1 MKHRERVFR
10 TAFLT
15 SAGIVLMLGV
25 RALGQSPP
33 PAQTKDQS
41 PPAAP
46 ALRVTTRSIQVSV
59 IALDKDGHPV
69 TGLTKNNFTLTDHG
83 QEQKI
88 SYFAEETTKE
98 QPATTTASVLTQNVF
113 SNRLEQKVGSPT
125 SATVI
130 LLDVRNTS
138 FADMAFAKK
147 QIAKF
152 LSQIQPQD
160 RVALYSLS
168 SKIYILHDFTQD
180 ASALLRA
187 LAGSANLFDFRLGGS
202 EVKPADTGDQDLD
215 LAIDAATIRAT
226 EYDTSNRVEQ
236 TAHAIKAIADHLK
249 GLPGRKNL
257 IWVSSAFPIEILDSG
272 GPTPQSTLTTSGKS
286 GTFIP
291 TAPKPVPILELK
303 FYTEQIEDA
312 ARSLNNANIA
322 IYPVDARGLI
332 SNPQSFMSAG
342 LQDDK
347 RNQAPDTTSPFPDR
361 ANFDTM
367 NTFADRTGGRAFYN
381 SNDIQGAVRKAI
393 DDSRV
398 TYVLGYYPTNTNWDS
413 KFREIKIRTDRP
425 GVHLRYRLG
434 YYALPDAV
442 PTDSQKAQLLK
453 DAEWSPLEATDLGIE
468 LMADP
473 VDAPDGRAVHAQ
485 LRIASNQLHFELSD
499 NHWKDN
505 LDVVWIEIGKTG
517 RAIGALKKTLT
528 LDVPQESYDLLVSK
542 GVSFEQTLRPSA
554 NAVELRLVVCDGGSG
569 AIGSVNIP
577 LTRISKTWDPATPK

>member
-1 MKHRERVFR
+1 MINRNQIDR
-10 TAFLT
+10 AAALT
-15 SAGIVLMLGV
+15 CAIGSLLLGV
-25 RALGQSPP
+25 RVMGQTQP
-33 PAQTKDQS
+33 PAPLKNQA
-41 PPAAP
+41 PPAAT
-46 ALRVTTRSIQVSV
+46 LRVTTRSIQVSV

-69 TGLTKNNFTLTDHG
+69 TGLTRDDFTLTDHG
-83 QEQKI
+83 QGQKLT
-88 SYFAEETTKE
+88 YFAEETTRKE
-98 QPATTTASVLTQNVF
+98 PATTASVWAANTF
-113 SNRLEQKVGSPT
+113 SNRLEMKAGAPT

-138 FADMAFAKK
+138 FADMAYAKK

-168 SKIYILHDFTQD
+168 TKVYVLHDFTQD
-180 ASALLRA
+180 ASALVRA
-187 LAGSANLFDFRLGGS
+187 LSGSPDSYDFRLGAV
-202 EVKPADTGDQDLD
+202 EVKPADTDDENADLVM
-215 LAIDAATIRAT
+215 DASTMRAT
-226 EYDTSNRVEQ
+226 EYDTTNRVEQ

-257 IWVSSAFPIEILDSG
+257 IWVSSSFPIEILDSG
-272 GPTPQSTLTTSGKS
+272 GPTPQTAMRATGTSG
-286 GTFIP
+286 TPIP
-291 TAPKPVPILELK
+291 TGPKPVPITEIK

-312 ARSLNNANIA
+312 ARSLNSADVA
-322 IYPVDARGLI
+322 VYPVDARGLI
-332 SNPQSFMSAG
+332 SNPQTFMSGG

-347 RNQAPDTTSPFPDR
+347 RNQAPDTTSPFPDL

-367 NTFADRTGGRAFYN
+367 NTFADRTGGLAFYN
-381 SNDIQGAVRKAI
+381 TNDIQGAVRRAI

-398 TYVLGYYPTNTNWDS
+398 TYVLGYYPTNTKWDS
-413 KFREIKIRTDRP
+413 KFREIKIRTDKP

-434 YYALPDAV
+434 YYALPDV
-442 PTDSQKAQLLK
+442 SSTESQKAQLMK

-468 LMADP
+468 VTADS
-473 VDAPDGRAVHAQ
+473 VDTSEGRAVHMQ

-505 LDVVWIEIGKTG
+505 LDVVWIEIGSTG
-517 RAIGALKKTLT
+517 RAIGALKKTVGM
-528 LDVPQESYDLLVSK
+528 DVPQGSYDLLASK

-554 NAVELRLVVCDGGSG
+554 NTVELRLVVRDGGSG

-577 LTRISKTWDPATPK
+577 LAQIFGKIKASAVPKN